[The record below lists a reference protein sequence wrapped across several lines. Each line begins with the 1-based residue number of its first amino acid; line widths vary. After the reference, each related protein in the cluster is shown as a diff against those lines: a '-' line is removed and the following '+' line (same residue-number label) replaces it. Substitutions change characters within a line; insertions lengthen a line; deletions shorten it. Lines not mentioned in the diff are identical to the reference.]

1 MLALGE
7 SVIFGEPRPVVS
19 YRWLQSRHICASYK
33 VSGPRDYDY
42 DTRDKNHLSALSY
55 LCNFSRPIY
64 IINMMAFST
73 LLKYLKVKII
83 HRNVNDRAGDAS
95 EGEPVNHDTTII

>member
-1 MLALGE
+1 MSARGE
-7 SVIFGEPRPVVS
+7 SVIFSEPRPVVS
-19 YRWLQSRHICASYK
+19 YRWLESRHICASFK

-42 DTRDKNHLSALSY
+42 DTRDKNHLSAFPY
-55 LCNFSRPIY
+55 ATSRPIC

-83 HRNVNDRAGDAS
+83 HCNVNDRAGDAS